1 MITTRRGRAKKRR
14 AEEEE
19 PDDDPTAALVRTTAA
34 LKDAHA
40 AARKA
45 EKNVLAKETEAAA
58 LKAERD
64 ALATRC
70 AFLES
75 ESADA
80 QKAVQ
85 SAQAQKQAAAAANQ
99 LELEKANQAR
109 RKAEA
114 KQQADRGS
122 LDAALCRVA
131 ALKRDLEI
139 AESKAQDI
147 PEPPPAPTGSVLD
160 ALEVKP
166 SVEKLS
172 EDAQNALSQA
182 TTARA
187 DLAKE
192 RAVSTKL
199 RAEVD
204 QARREA
210 RGAALERE
218 KVRALEAQIKVLSEQ
233 DAEDSKIRAE
243 RDALLAER
251 REWAI
256 RFRGLVDG
264 SDDTN
269 VARQALDLL
278 KVTIDAKTRADCD
291 AADARSQSK
300 KHEQSLKQCEGRL
313 ATADAETRRL
323 RTQLSR
329 VDADKKAWEGERS
342 LYIKETESLRRL
354 AATYDNDAD
363 ATLKKRVSDLE
374 SQLEAAAKAL
384 RDSKPPASEPANEA
398 PQPSKNETEE
408 FRIVHLV
415 DNPAAAA
422 AAKRAAAKKEEAVA
436 GGVDPATLHARLK
449 ERFREH
455 LNWFRDAVYL
465 LTGFKVDMQG
475 LGEGHPQVRLR
486 SMFAEREDDSLLFAW
501 SDDGVNLLATPFAD
515 QLDER
520 LFANLKFCNSV
531 PAFLAS
537 VQLNLFERQTLFP
550 G

>member
-19 PDDDPTAALVRTTAA
+19 PEADPTDALVRTTAA

-45 EKNVLAKETEAAA
+45 EKASLAKETEAAA

-80 QKAVQ
+80 QKAVA
-85 SAQAQKQAAAAANQ
+85 SAQAEKTAAAGAAQ

-139 AESKAQDI
+139 AEAKAQEI
-147 PEPPPAPTGSVLD
+147 PEPPPAPSGSVLD

-166 SVEKLS
+166 SVEKLA

-182 TTARA
+182 TAARA

-204 QARREA
+204 QARRDA
-210 RGAALERE
+210 KGAALERE

-233 DAEDSKIRAE
+233 DAEDSKVRAE

-251 REWAI
+251 REWAT
-256 RFRGLVDG
+256 RFRGLVD
-264 SDDTN
+264 STDDTN

-278 KVTIDAKTRADCD
+278 KVTIDSKTRADCD
-291 AADARSQSK
+291 AADSKALAK
-300 KHEQSLKQCEGRL
+300 KHEQSLKQCESRL
-313 ATADAETRRL
+313 ATADAELRRL

-354 AATYDNDAD
+354 AATYDNDSD
-363 ATLKKRVSDLE
+363 ATLKNRISDLE

-398 PQPSKNETEE
+398 PQASTEETGE

-422 AAKRAAAKKEEAVA
+422 AAKRAAAKKEEVQ

>member
-19 PDDDPTAALVRTTAA
+19 PEADPTEALVRTTAA

-85 SAQAQKQAAAAANQ
+85 SAQAEKTAAAGAAQ

-139 AESKAQDI
+139 AEAKAQDI

-160 ALEVKP
+160 ALEIKP
-166 SVEKLS
+166 SVEKLA

-182 TTARA
+182 TAARA

-204 QARREA
+204 QARRDA
-210 RGAALERE
+210 KGAALERE

-243 RDALLAER
+243 RDALVAER
-251 REWAI
+251 REWAT
-256 RFRGLVDG
+256 RFRGLVD
-264 SDDTN
+264 SDDDTN

-291 AADARSQSK
+291 AADSKALAK

-313 ATADAETRRL
+313 ATADAELRRL

-363 ATLKKRVSDLE
+363 ATLKKRISDLE

-398 PQPSKNETEE
+398 PQAPSNDTEE

-422 AAKRAAAKKEEAVA
+422 AAKRAAAKKEEVQ

>member
-19 PDDDPTAALVRTTAA
+19 PEEDPTEVLVRTTAA

-45 EKNVLAKETEAAA
+45 EKQRLAQETEAAA

-85 SAQAQKQAAAAANQ
+85 SAQAEKTAAAGAAQ

-139 AESKAQDI
+139 AEAKAQDI
-147 PEPPPAPTGSVLD
+147 PEPPPAPTESILD
-160 ALEVKP
+160 ALEIKP
-166 SVEKLS
+166 SVEKLAV
-172 EDAQNALSQA
+172 DAQNALSQA

-192 RAVSTKL
+192 RAVTTRL

-204 QARREA
+204 QAKREA

-218 KVRALEAQIKVLSEQ
+218 KVRALEAQLKVLSEQ

-251 REWAI
+251 REWAT

-264 SDDTN
+264 SDDKN

-278 KVTIDAKTRADCD
+278 KVTIDSKTRADCD

-300 KHEQSLKQCEGRL
+300 KHEQALKQCESRL
-313 ATADAETRRL
+313 ASADAELRRL

-329 VDADKKAWEGERS
+329 IDADKKAWEGERS

-354 AATYDNDAD
+354 AATYDNDAP

-398 PQPSKNETEE
+398 PQASTEETGE

-422 AAKRAAAKKEEAVA
+422 AAKRAAAKKEEVQ